1 MSSVINFADK
11 AINQKTKK
19 AVILL
24 ALLSI
29 SAFAQGTFTDSRDGK
44 KYKSVKI
51 SKQTWMAQNLDYQG
65 DDGNLGKCYEDK
77 PENCKKYGRL
87 YNWAEA
93 MNIDAKFNKEK
104 WEGDTSDV
112 KHQDVCPSGWHL
124 PNTTEWETLVNFAGG
139 KNEDVEKK
147 LKDAGKKLKAKSG
160 WNPPPTL
167 VNQNKSAVNGTDNY
181 GFSALPGGLG
191 DPRGSF
197 NWIGYDGYWWSSSS
211 RSRYNGGYYRDRGEL
226 LEMDYSSPKI
236 EEEDRSKMFS
246 VRCVKD

>member
-1 MSSVINFADK
+1 MFIKKMN
-11 AINQKTKK
+11 K

-51 SKQTWMAQNLDYQG
+51 GKQTWMAQNLDYQG
-65 DDGNLGKCYEDK
+65 EDGNLGKCYDDK

-87 YNWAEA
+87 YNWSEA

-124 PNTTEWETLVNFAGG
+124 PDTKEWETLVNFAGG
-139 KNEDVEKK
+139 VEV
-147 LKDAGKKLKAKSG
+147 AGKKLKAKSG
-160 WNPPPTL
+160 WNPPRNL
-167 VNQNKSAVNGTDNY
+167 ANQKTAVNGTDNY
-181 GFSALPGGLG
+181 GFSALPGGLFELS
-191 DPRGSF
+191 SF
-197 NWIGYDGYWWSSSS
+197 GNSGGFFKEAGYEGYWWSSSS
-211 RSRYNGGYYRDRGEL
+211 RSKYNGEYYRNIGEFL
-226 LEMDYSSPKI
+226 KMTYDTNANDLSK
-236 EEEDRSKMFS
+236 DRSTMFS
-246 VRCVKD
+246 VRCVKN